1 MDIENNDHE
10 QIIVVMPRL
19 EKTMTERI
27 LGFVLLVT
35 LLAVCLGAGYL
46 LSENQH
52 VKNENA
58 ALKANAGYE
67 QLIQPKRPDLAP
79 TLPEELRP
87 SPVPEPLPMTRVTLT
102 DGASVYD
109 ALYGVAFSMGYPEYI
124 YKDGDEQRRE
134 SLKLVDVWMKDIT
147 QRLASVS
154 PLCLPDLPSC
164 ITDVDTVPEG
174 TVVAVNVQTDQAF
187 LTSTSD
193 PFAN

>member
-10 QIIVVMPRL
+10 QIIVVVPRL
-19 EKTMTERI
+19 EKTMPERI
-27 LGFVLLVT
+27 LGFLFAMMIFV
-35 LLAVCLGAGYL
+35 AVFGAGYL

-58 ALKANAGYE
+58 ALKANTGYG

-79 TLPEELRP
+79 ILPEELQP
-87 SPVPEPLPMTRVTLT
+87 SPVPKLLPMTRVTLT
-102 DGASVYD
+102 DGASVYE

-147 QRLASVS
+147 QRLAAVS